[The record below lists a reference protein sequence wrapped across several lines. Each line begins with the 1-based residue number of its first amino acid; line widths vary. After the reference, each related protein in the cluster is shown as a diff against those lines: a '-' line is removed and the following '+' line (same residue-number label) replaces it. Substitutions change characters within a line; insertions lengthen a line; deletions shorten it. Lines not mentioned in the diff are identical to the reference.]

1 MRIRMISAQPC
12 CPDFLLQMVIPR
24 VALPLSAL
32 AESEHTVQLLGCT
45 SRSAAPVVLGERMGR
60 PVGPCFLPKHSLA
73 SARRFLQT
81 SV

>member
-32 AESEHTVQLLGCT
+32 AESEHTVQLL
-45 SRSAAPVVLGERMGR
+45 LGLHQSEC
-60 PVGPCFLPKHSLA
+60 GP
-73 SARRFLQT
+73 RRLG
-81 SV
+81 